1 MVEKFTNL
9 VEALSEAMP
18 TACAVLLSIL
28 IMIFSIALGFGIVLG
43 MAWVTMMVYNV
54 LASTFD
60 WPTFSIWFW
69 FGAWMVLGW
78 IKKGI
83 VAVTVKKGE

>member
-1 MVEKFTNL
+1 MVEKFVNL
-9 VEALSEAMP
+9 VDSLSNYMP
-18 TACAVLLSIL
+18 AVCAVLLTVL
-28 IMIFSIALGFGIVLG
+28 IFIFGLALGFGIVLG